1 MCCLSSWCLNG
12 LMAFGFCKGHKKYA
26 DGTYIHT
33 GLVENYSVSED
44 VLKIHTL
51 SGSCYICKVE
61 DVLLS
66 EVEIIKEVLRVEGVD
81 SNFINRLEDWKVRA
95 TQTSGDDFGKVG
107 MI

>member
-12 LMAFGFCKGHKKYA
+12 LFALGFCKGHKKYA

-33 GLVENYSVSED
+33 GLVANYSVNED

-66 EVEIIKEVLRVEGVD
+66 EVEIIKEVLRVDGVD
-81 SNFINRLEDWKVRA
+81 SNFINRLEDWQVRA